1 MSNPA
6 PPKTLIQKKAL
17 VVHKAKKTSAKVPKA
32 RAPVIL
38 PKTPKKTPAKAPTK
52 AVVVEEAEEV
62 VIR

>member
-1 MSNPA
+1 V
-6 PPKTLIQKKAL
+6 L
-17 VVHKAKKTSAKVPKA
+17 KA

-38 PKTPKKTPAKAPTK
+38 PKTPKKTSIKVSAK